1 MLSLSLRTLLLAAA
15 ILFSVTGNSL
25 AAGDVEAGKVKSY
38 TCTGC
43 HGIPGYK
50 NVYPTY
56 HVPKIG
62 GQNYEYLALALK
74 AYRNGERD
82 HSAMKKQTATIKY
95 SVLALLLASVPF
107 SLAARGDADSG
118 REKAKV
124 CEACHGLDGK

>member
-15 ILFSVTGNSL
+15 ILFSVPGNSL

-50 NVYPTY
+50 NVYPTF

-62 GQNYEYLALALK
+62 GQNAAYLESALK
-74 AYRNGERD
+74 AYRAGERD
-82 HSAMKKQTATIKY
+82 HSTMDLQAESLSDEDIADIAAY
-95 SVLALLLASVPF
+95 FAS
-107 SLAARGDADSG
+107 LGED
-118 REKAKV
+118 
-124 CEACHGLDGK
+124 